1 MPAKGEELTDLRQ
14 TVANIGNQTARASM
28 DERETKFRPVLFEK
42 KILKNP
48 DFYRLSDGFKRLFSK
63 DAKDPTLRI
72 PIAGFG
78 GHI

>member
-1 MPAKGEELTDLRQ
+1 
-14 TVANIGNQTARASM
+14 M